1 MRRFWKP
8 HTQTQTVSGGKHKKK
23 KTNKTNHRESG
34 VSLGGKKKGI
44 AAGK

>member
-8 HTQTQTVSGGKHKKK
+8 HTQTETQSGGEHKK

-34 VSLGGKKKGI
+34 VSLGEKKQGI